1 MNIFYNILSLIPIII
16 ILIYYVF
23 EKFSFLNRFKYISRL
38 RDIYFLCYWIFI
50 IFTPTFLILIIRFS
64 DILTSSLPRILFLI
78 LIFILPS
85 IHFVSFL
92 KYDLG
97 NKKVVSS
104 SKLKVIDTA
113 NYSSQKLMEFIVT
126 MVLPFITLGN
136 EQKDFLVGALIVS
149 LLIIVVIKL
158 RLYSFNLPLML
169 FFRVIKVQFKG
180 KEWYLITDER
190 IVDGNSYKVIP
201 LIRSLR
207 IAIALERF
215 K

>member
-1 MNIFYNILSLIPIII
+1 MD
-16 ILIYYVF
+16 
-23 EKFSFLNRFKYISRL
+23 RL

-64 DILTSSLPRILFLI
+64 DILTNSLPRILFLI
-78 LIFILPS
+78 LIYILPS
-85 IHFVSFL
+85 IHFVVFL
-92 KYDLG
+92 KFDLG
-97 NKKVVSS
+97 SKKVVST

-136 EQKDFLVGALIVS
+136 ERKDFLVGTLIVS
-149 LLIIVVIKL
+149 LLIIVIIKL

-169 FFRVIKVQFKG
+169 FFRIIKVQMKG
-180 KEWYLITDER
+180 KEWYLITDKE
-190 IVDGNSYKVIP
+190 IVDGSSYKVIP

-207 IAIALERF
+207 IAVALKRF